1 MVNINSDAKTKMSVT
16 KEYMKYHEEY
26 VEKFGKDRTLVL
38 MQVGSFYEAYATKE
52 QGPDLYALE
61 ELTEAAVAHK
71 GQNKEIVDI
80 KNPLMWGFPMVATL
94 KYVGILIEN
103 GYRLIMIDQTTPPPH
118 PKREVVAIHSPA
130 TYMEL
135 TYKPTSNFVANV
147 YIEEILQKGGIQLAC
162 VGMSAMDI
170 STGEVYIHESYSQM
184 NDDKL
189 GLDETIRFLNSIS
202 PKEIIINKENMQKL
216 TDDYMIEYLE
226 LEGKYFTFKE
236 INKDHTRLIYQKKV
250 LEQAYPEREN
260 LTSIIDT
267 LGLSKTMYARKS
279 LVCLLTYVSDHH
291 DDLIKGLNDP
301 IFYMNETNMILGN
314 DAVNQLNVVDGSKIE
329 MPGCVRYHNLLDVIN
344 RASTGMGKRYI
355 KMKLMSPYVDPNRLK
370 NIYEIVEVLLKDNI
384 YLNVDKYLKKIQD
397 VERLYRKF
405 YLHRLHPS
413 QLVSFISSMKTIEEL
428 FQYVKTNNVL
438 AGFIK
443 TGHLRNTIKKMNEVF
458 EKNINIEKARY
469 FTMTS
474 MSDNIFNHGVYPE
487 LDDLQSQKCDNNE
500 NMNELL
506 VKLDEMIP
514 DVITKV
520 RKVTL
525 DHNKRDGYYY
535 SMSSKRYTVLEK
547 KLEKISVIN
556 LKKLVVNVS
565 DFQVTHNNKNA
576 KVTLPFLKE
585 QTVDMDSLDKQ
596 LMNMTFEKYIEFKKM
611 VISEFDKIIR
621 ETIDIVTKIDYYV
634 TIAKV
639 TREFNY
645 VKPIIKDEQ
654 NGSGYIEATDLRHA
668 IVERIIDHEYVPHSV
683 NIGRDLKGMMI
694 YGLNSAGKSVLMKA
708 IGICIIMAQAGFYVP
723 ATNFVYFPY
732 KSLFTR
738 ITGNDNL
745 FRGLSSYS
753 LEMVELNSILK
764 RSSSSTLV
772 IGDEVCRGTEHIS
785 GNALVAATL
794 LKLSMIKTT
803 FVFATHLHELMELD
817 EIKALNNVKAFH
829 LSVNHDEKTDK
840 LVYDRLLKPG
850 TGERIYGI
858 TVAKY
863 IIKDHDFIKKAL
875 EIKNILI
882 NRDPESSAV
891 STKKSRYNSSLLV
904 DRCQLC
910 GKKSLIGGQ
919 LETHHINHQK
929 DCENGFV
936 KAKPHIQKDQINNL
950 MVLCDECHDKIHN
963 DEIHI
968 EGYEMT
974 GNGKKIKFRNSNS
987 NSNINK

>member
-1 MVNINSDAKTKMSVT
+1 MNNTEAKNKMSVT
-16 KEYMKYHEEY
+16 KEYMKYYEEY

-38 MQVGSFYEAYATKE
+38 IQVGSFYEAYSTKE

-61 ELTEAAVAHK
+61 DLTEAAVAHK
-71 GQNKEIVDI
+71 GQNKEVVDI

-94 KYVGILIEN
+94 KYVGILIDN
-103 GYRLIMIDQTTPPPH
+103 GYRIVMIDQTTPPPH
-118 PKREVVAIHSPA
+118 PKREVVAIHSPT

-147 YIEEILQKGGIQLAC
+147 CVEEILQKGGFQLAC
-162 VGMSAMDI
+162 VGMSAIDV
-170 STGEVYIHESYSQM
+170 STGEVYVHESYSLM

-202 PKEIIINKENMQKL
+202 PKEIIINKENLQKL

-226 LEGKYFTFKE
+226 LEGKYYTFKD

-250 LEQAYPEREN
+250 LEQAYPERES

-301 IFYMNETNMILGN
+301 VFYLNDTNMILGN
-314 DAVNQLNVVDGSKIE
+314 DAVNQLNIVDGSKIE
-329 MPGCVRYHNLLDVIN
+329 MPGTIKYHNLLDVIN
-344 RASTGMGKRYI
+344 KASTGMGKRYI
-355 KMKLMSPYVDPNRLK
+355 KMKLMSPYVDPTRLT
-370 NIYEIVEVLLKDNI
+370 NIYEIVDVLLKDNF
-384 YLNVDKYLKKIQD
+384 YFNVDKYLRRIQD
-397 VERLYRKF
+397 IERLYRKF
-405 YLHRLHPS
+405 FLHRLHPS
-413 QLVSFISSMKTIEEL
+413 QLVFFINSMKSVEEM
-428 FQYVKTNNVL
+428 FQYIKTNNVL

-443 TGHLRNTIKKMNEVF
+443 TGHLRNLIKKMNDNF
-458 EKNINIEKARY
+458 ENNINIERARF

-474 MSDNIFNHGVYPE
+474 MCDNIFNKGVFPE
-487 LDDLQSQKCDNNE
+487 LDELQSQKGNNNE

-506 VKLDEMIP
+506 VILDDMIP
-514 DVITKV
+514 DVITKN

-525 DHNKRDGYYY
+525 EHNKRDGYYY
-535 SMSSKRYTVLEK
+535 SMSSKRYMVLEK
-547 KLEKISVIN
+547 KLERISVIN
-556 LKKLVVNVS
+556 LKNLVVNVK
-565 DFQVTHNNKNA
+565 DFQVTHNNKCA
-576 KVTLPFLKE
+576 KLTLPFLRE
-585 QTVDMDSLDKQ
+585 QTTDMESLDKQ
-596 LMNMTFEKYIEFKKM
+596 IMNMTYEKYIEFMKNINK
-611 VISEFDKIIR
+611 EFDKVIR
-621 ETIDIVTKIDYYV
+621 ETIDIVTRIDYYV

-639 TREFNY
+639 TREYNY

-654 NGSGYIEATDLRHA
+654 EGSGYIDATDLRHA

-708 IGICIIMAQAGFYVP
+708 IGISIIMAQAGFYVP
-723 ATNFVYFPY
+723 AKNFTFYPY

-794 LKLSMIKTT
+794 LKLSSSKTT
-803 FVFATHLHELMELD
+803 FVFATHLHELMELE
-817 EIKALNNVKAFH
+817 EIKSLDNVKAFH
-829 LSVNHDEKTDK
+829 LSVYHDEKTDR
-840 LVYDRLLKPG
+840 LVYDRILKPG

-863 IIKDHDFIKKAL
+863 IIKDNDFIKKAL

-936 KAKPHIQKDQINNL
+936 KDKPHIQKNQINNL

-963 DEIHI
+963 DEIKI

-974 GNGKKIKFRNSNS
+974 SSGKKIKFSSNTL
-987 NSNINK
+987 NK

>member
-1 MVNINSDAKTKMSVT
+1 MTTDTKNKMSVT
-16 KEYMKYHEEY
+16 KEYMKYHAEY
-26 VEKFGKDRTLVL
+26 AEKFGKDRTLVL
-38 MQVGSFYEAYATKE
+38 MQVGSFYEAYATKD

-71 GQNKEIVDI
+71 GQNKEVIDI

-94 KYVGILIEN
+94 KYVGILIES

-135 TYKPTSNFVANV
+135 TYKPMSNFVANV
-147 YIEEILQKGGIQLAC
+147 CIEEILQKGGMRLAC
-162 VGMSAMDI
+162 IGMSAMDV
-170 STGEVYIHESYSQM
+170 STGEVFVHESYSQM

-202 PKEIIINKENMQKL
+202 PKEIIINKEGMQKL

-226 LEGKYFTFKE
+226 LEGKYYTFKD
-236 INKDHTRLIYQKKV
+236 INKEHTKLIFQKKV
-250 LEQAYPEREN
+250 LEQAYPDREN
-260 LTSIIDT
+260 MTSIIDT

-291 DDLIKGLNDP
+291 DDLIKGLNEP
-301 IFYMNETNMILGN
+301 IFYLNEENMILGN
-314 DAVNQLNVVDGSKIE
+314 DAVNQLNIADGSKIE
-329 MPGCVRYHNLLDVIN
+329 MPGSVRYHNLLDVIN
-344 RASTGMGKRYI
+344 KACTGMGKRYI
-355 KMKLMSPYVDPNRLK
+355 KLKLMSPHVDPNKLK
-370 NIYEIVEVLLKDNI
+370 IIYDIVEVLLKDNF
-384 YLNVDKYLKKIQD
+384 YQNVEKYLKRIQD
-397 VERLYRKF
+397 IERLYRKF
-405 YLHRLHPS
+405 FLQRLHPS
-413 QLVSFISSMKTIEEL
+413 QLIFFMSSMKCIEEM
-428 FQYVKTNNVL
+428 FQYIKTNNVL
-438 AGFIK
+438 AGYIK
-443 TGHLRNTIKKMNEVF
+443 TGHLRNGLKKMNETF
-458 EKNINIEKARY
+458 EKHIDIERAKH

-474 MSDNIFNHGVYPE
+474 MRDNIFNRDVYPD
-487 LDDLQSQKCDNNE
+487 LDILQSQKGDNNE
-500 NMNELL
+500 NMYELL
-506 VKLDEMIP
+506 IKLDDMIP

-520 RKVTL
+520 RKVSL
-525 DHNKRDGYYY
+525 EHNRRDGYYY
-535 SMSSKRYTVLEK
+535 MMTSKRYAILEK
-547 KLEKISVIN
+547 KLEKIKVIN
-556 LKKLVVNVS
+556 LKNLVVNVS
-565 DFQVTHNNKNA
+565 DFHVTHNNKSA
-576 KVTLPFLKE
+576 KLTLPFLKE
-585 QTVDMDSLDKQ
+585 QTVDMESLDEQIMK
-596 LMNMTFEKYIEFKKM
+596 MTFEKYNEFMKK
-611 VISEFDKIIR
+611 ITTDYDKIIK
-621 ETIDIVTKIDYYV
+621 ETIDIVTKIDYFV

-639 TREFNY
+639 TREYNY
-645 VKPIIKDEQ
+645 VKPIITDEQ
-654 NGSGYIEATDLRHA
+654 KGSGYIEATDLRHA

-683 NIGRDLKGMMI
+683 NIGRNLKGMMI

-708 IGICIIMAQAGFYVP
+708 IGISIIMAQAGFFVP

-764 RSSSSTLV
+764 RSSNSTLV

-794 LKLSMIKTT
+794 LKLSASMTT

-817 EIKALNNVKAFH
+817 EIKALENVKAFH

-840 LVYDRLLKPG
+840 LVYDRMLKPG

-863 IIKDHDFIKKAL
+863 IIKDNDFIKKAL

-882 NRDPESSAV
+882 NRDPESSV
-891 STKKSRYNSSLLV
+891 ISTKKSRYNSSLLV

-936 KAKPHIQKDQINNL
+936 KDKPHIQKNQINNL
-950 MVLCDECHDKIHN
+950 MILCDECHDKIHN
-963 DEIHI
+963 DEIHV

-974 GNGKKIKFRNSNS
+974 GNGKKIKFSSNKVS
-987 NSNINK
+987 K